1 MPMGDICL
9 DEELAQLICEETPIA
24 ISNSLAHE
32 REHSLETQL
41 PFLQYFKKNVKIVPI
56 CLKKINYSQCKN
68 LSNAI
73 VKSVEQIK
81 KSVLIVASS
90 DMTHFESH
98 DVATMKDK
106 KALAKIENRDPLG
119 LHEIVKQEK
128 ISMCGVNPV
137 TTMLL
142 CAEKLGAQRAELI
155 KYMTSGETNGDKNHV
170 VGYAGLIVT

>member
-1 MPMGDICL
+1 MR
-9 DEELAQLICEETPIA
+9 
-24 ISNSLAHE
+24 S
-32 REHSLETQL
+32 
-41 PFLQYFKKNVKIVPI
+41 VKTFIYI

-73 VKSVEQIK
+73 VKSVERIK
-81 KSVLIVASS
+81 KPVLIVASS

-106 KALAKIENRDPLG
+106 KALAKIESLDALG
-119 LHEIVKQEK
+119 LHETVRKNQ

-137 TTMLL
+137 TVMLL
-142 CAEKLGAQRAELI
+142 CAEKLGAKRAELI

-170 VGYAGLIVT
+170 VGYAGVIVT